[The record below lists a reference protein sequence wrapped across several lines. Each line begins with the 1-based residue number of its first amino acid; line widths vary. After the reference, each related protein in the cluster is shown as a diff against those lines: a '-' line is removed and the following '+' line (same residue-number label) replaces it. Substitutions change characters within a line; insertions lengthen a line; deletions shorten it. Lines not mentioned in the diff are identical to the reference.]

1 MTPQT
6 GSKPDAGLW
15 PALAGH
21 LRRLATVDAPI
32 APPHAEAARRLAS
45 WLLETGE
52 GDGPRDVVVV
62 CTGNSRRSMLG
73 AMMGNAAAASLGL
86 SKVRFFSAGTAPSA
100 FNPRTIAALESAGFV
115 VEATGEEAARGEE
128 DLPNPR
134 YRVRWGPGAGCE
146 TVDFSKALDDPAL
159 PRTGFAA
166 LLVCT
171 EAAEGCPVV
180 PGASARIA
188 MPLVDPKE
196 ADGSPEEAARY
207 AATRDEVARIL
218 LAALAP
224 PIGRPGA

>member
-1 MTPQT
+1 MTPRI
-6 GSKPDAGLW
+6 GSKPGDGLW
-15 PALAGH
+15 PALAEH
-21 LRRLATVDAPI
+21 LRRLAADDATI
-32 APPHAEAARRLAS
+32 GPPHAEAASRLSS
-45 WLLETGE
+45 WLRDAVE

-73 AMMGNAAAASLGL
+73 AMMGNAAAAFLGL
-86 SKVRFFSAGTAPSA
+86 PQVRFFSAGTEPSA
-100 FNPRTIAALESAGFV
+100 FNPRTIAALEAVGFV
-115 VEATGEEAARGEE
+115 VEPTGEEAVRGEE
-128 DLPNPR
+128 GFSNTR

-146 TVDFSKALDDPAL
+146 TVEFSKALGDPAL
-159 PRTGFAA
+159 PRSGFAA

-171 EAAEGCPVV
+171 EAAEGCPIV